1 MVVLSNASW
10 KSKDFLTLNENSH
23 GRLRGATHVLVLNPE
38 AGQALCRNHV
48 FIRAVVGPSY
58 VYAWVLLS
66 GITT

>member
-1 MVVLSNASW
+1 MEETDSE
-10 KSKDFLTLNENSH
+10 DSH

-38 AGQALCRNHV
+38 AGQTWRRNHV
-48 FIRAVVGPSY
+48 LIRAVVGPSH